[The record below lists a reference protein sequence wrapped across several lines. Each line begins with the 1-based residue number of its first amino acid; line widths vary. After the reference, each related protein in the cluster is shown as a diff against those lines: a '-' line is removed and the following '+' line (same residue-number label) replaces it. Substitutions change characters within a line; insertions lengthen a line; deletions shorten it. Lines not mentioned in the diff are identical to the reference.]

1 MNAREAMQALLNGK
15 IVRDCKNNLQ
25 KIDEESGMI
34 LTKSGDKDWVF
45 GFTIWNAEFELVEE
59 YPLTFKEALM
69 AMLDGKIVKP
79 EGYDDAYRFRG
90 EFQFSVYADE
100 SKDVWDILEGFEDC
114 VQRGKWKVV
123 E

>member
-1 MNAREAMQALLNGK
+1 MNAREAMQALLDGK
-15 IVRDCKNNLQ
+15 VLRR
-25 KIDEESGMI
+25 GRVTTI
-34 LTKSGDKDWVF
+34 LTVWGLLIKVDNGTYEEIILEDCEV
-45 GFTIWNAEFELVEE
+45 VEE
-59 YPLTFKEALM
+59 YPLTFEEALR
-69 AMLDGKIVKP
+69 AMLDGKVVKP

-100 SKDVWDILEGFEDC
+100 SKDVWDILEEFEDC